1 MGNLLAL
8 GVDLGAGGDDAV
20 GLALPEGHLAAVLD
34 DDVAGLAGGVGA
46 DDALDGLDGTDEG
59 GLVLEGV
66 EGEGHVLELEG
77 HGRAAGLHAL
87 LLGGLHLE
95 TEAVVG
101 ALRLDHHA
109 RGAGGGLGRLGDD
122 GGAREGGLWMD
133 WKGGGMIVSVVSSR
147 LRDSRSSGISSN
159 RVTLSETLTA

>member
-8 GVDLGAGGDDAV
+8 GVDLGAGGEDAV

-34 DDVAGLAGGVGA
+34 DDDVAGLASGVGA

-109 RGAGGGLGRLGDD
+109 RGAGGALAALETTP
-122 GGAREGGLWMD
+122 AREGGLWMD
-133 WKGGGMIVSVVSSR
+133 RTSCAG
-147 LRDSRSSGISSN
+147 
-159 RVTLSETLTA
+159 